1 MYVTYISQ
9 NNGKIMKKILQII
22 LDRI

>member
-1 MYVTYISQ
+1 
-9 NNGKIMKKILQII
+9 MKKLQII

>member
-1 MYVTYISQ
+1 MINKFT
-9 NNGKIMKKILQII
+9 NII